1 MKAACACPLF
11 PPSPLPPAAALAELA
26 DPPPPTAPPP
36 SPPSA
41 PLTAEF
47 GLLNADSNEL
57 VFDVLL
63 LLLPCPMVP
72 PAPVRLP
79 VFAGSVNPAICCW
92 DCEAP
97 ALVLPLLLVL
107 LLLFRYAI
115 PCTNLKASRKAD
127 LRLASRV
134 VFCAIQ
140 RFHRLAKPVTAT
152 DSLSADLARRRT
164 APASRSSSGYQSTAL
179 YTRIEGTGSISSS
192 QSPKS

>member
-11 PPSPLPPAAALAELA
+11 PPSPLPPAELA

-115 PCTNLKASRKAD
+115 PCTNLEASRKAD
-127 LRLASRV
+127 PRWLQGLSSVRFNVFIDSQNRL
-134 VFCAIQ
+134 
-140 RFHRLAKPVTAT
+140 TAT
-152 DSLSADLARRRT
+152 ISLSADLARRRT
-164 APASRSSSGYQSTAL
+164 ALASRSSSGYQSTAL

-192 QSPKS
+192 QSPES